1 MQARGRSL
9 WLQYA
14 YFAIIVL
21 LALVAISI
29 YALYVYQD
37 FFLNHLRESLKIH
50 SQLTI
55 SRLREFEASK
65 SNSISSASSAVKPS
79 LTPSLTPSLF
89 SSSLNVYCK
98 DLGKIAR
105 TRITIILPSGEVI
118 CESHASLNQLENHLT
133 RPEVSKALQGK
144 ETSLVRVS
152 NTLHER
158 VLYYSVPLYS
168 KREIIAVVRTAYPLT
183 EFNSHLREIFLRV
196 IAIALF
202 ITLTIS
208 LMSYYLYLR
217 VSSPL
222 HEMREGAIRFAQG
235 HFDKKLP
242 QYELKEISQL
252 STAMNMMGAQLN
264 RLEKVRRD
272 FVANVSHELKTP
284 ITSIKGF
291 VETLLDGAA
300 NDVQD
305 RDRFLRIIGKHSE
318 RLTSIIEDLLILARL
333 ESDQIQELL
342 LFQEENLKS
351 VLGVVAEMCRGEA
364 EKKNISISLMCNPDI
379 VAVIDRSLIEQAVM
393 NLVDNAV
400 KYSESGREVR
410 LEGEVLGE
418 KVAIH
423 VYDQGPGIP
432 EEHLPRLFERF
443 YRVDKARSRKLG
455 GTGLGLA
462 IVKHVANVH
471 SGTIEVESVVG
482 EGSVFTL
489 SLPAAR
495 KEAGN

>member
-1 MQARGRSL
+1 MQTRARSL

-21 LALVAISI
+21 LALVAISV

-37 FFLNHLRESLKIH
+37 FFLNHLRENLKIH

-55 SRLREFEASK
+55 SQLRGNEFWLPSP
-65 SNSISSASSAVKPS
+65 SPSPS
-79 LTPSLTPSLF
+79 LSPSPALDS
-89 SSSLNVYCK
+89 YCK

-118 CESHASLNQLENHLT
+118 CESHAPISQLENHRL
-133 RPEVSKALQGK
+133 RSEVVKALQGK
-144 ETSLVRVS
+144 NASLVRFS

-158 VLYYSVPLYS
+158 VLYYATPIFS
-168 KREIIAVVRTAYPLT
+168 KGKIVAVVRTAYPLT
-183 EFNSHLREIFLRV
+183 EFNSHLREIFMRV
-196 IAIALF
+196 IAIALL
-202 ITLTIS
+202 ITFSIS

-222 HEMREGAIRFAQG
+222 REMQEGAIRFAQG
-235 HFDKKLP
+235 HFDKTLP

-252 STAMNMMGAQLN
+252 ATAMNMMGAQLN
-264 RLEKVRRD
+264 RLEKIRRD

-300 NDVQD
+300 NNVND

-342 LFQEENLKS
+342 LFQEEGLKS
-351 VLGVVAEMCRGEA
+351 VLGVVVEMCRGDA
-364 EKKNISISLMCNPDI
+364 EKKNISISLMCSSDI

-400 KYSESGREVR
+400 KYSENGREVSIEAE
-410 LEGEVLGE
+410 LLGE
-418 KVAIH
+418 KLAIH
-423 VYDQGPGIP
+423 VNDQGPGIP
-432 EEHLPRLFERF
+432 KEHLPRLFERF

-471 SGTIEVESVVG
+471 LGTVEVRSVVG
-482 EGSVFTL
+482 KGSVFTL
-489 SLPAAR
+489 SFPAAR
-495 KEAGN
+495 RETGN